1 VHAHTPS
8 VASGFI
14 ELTRAR
20 VRWFL
25 SIDCRFL
32 PFEIQKKGGRTYR
45 SILINNEEIEF
56 SDGFTDLHTLSY
68 QKIMDGEGF
77 RLEDAYPYVSLCQQ
91 VRDAEVNPSHSE
103 HHPFYAQI

>member
-1 VHAHTPS
+1 
-8 VASGFI
+8 
-14 ELTRAR
+14 

-68 QKIMDGEGF
+68 QKILNGKGF